1 MQYKDINDHGYMV
14 LKNFLNPTKNIG
26 ALKDYLKN
34 AEKFSDGVINSIPSE
49 IMHGIS
55 EQISTVVP
63 EIAASLN
70 IEIASDRFSYSAI
83 RIEHTNEPPLLRK
96 PFNLHQDPKVTRGG
110 VLNWHLDHFS
120 YYLYRDHANWLICYI
135 PIYKPHK
142 HLSNLAI
149 VPRDAVKKYDPN
161 LLTKINGRGAMRF
174 RCVEDD
180 TLDWFIYRF
189 PNYSISVGDWFA
201 IDDFDD
207 KSMGFKIEM
216 DLEEHK
222 VVPELEP
229 FDLLIMR
236 ADVIHRT
243 NDAGTDRISIR
254 CDAIPKKAT
263 NLNSLV
269 GLMKMSLSYPFMGK
283 KRRYNIKKWLTD
295 QWRKRFI

>member
-1 MQYKDINDHGYMV
+1 
-14 LKNFLNPTKNIG
+14 
-26 ALKDYLKN
+26 
-34 AEKFSDGVINSIPSE
+34 
-49 IMHGIS
+49 
-55 EQISTVVP
+55 
-63 EIAASLN
+63 
-70 IEIASDRFSYSAI
+70 
-83 RIEHTNEPPLLRK
+83 
-96 PFNLHQDPKVTRGG
+96 
-110 VLNWHLDHFS
+110 
-120 YYLYRDHANWLICYI
+120 
-135 PIYKPHK
+135 
-142 HLSNLAI
+142 

-161 LLTKINGRGAMRF
+161 LLTKINGRGAMRL
-174 RCVEDD
+174 RCVEDY

-189 PNYSISVGDWFA
+189 PNYSISVGDWFS